1 MTKRILL
8 TLLQFAAFLGLMFF
22 GGNWDILRLTQ
33 EVRALQSGASFW
45 NPIPTIKFPLGATH
59 VLIADGIVFALV
71 LLVII
76 VIIQAIVKKLR
87 PWAGL
92 SVLALVL
99 ALAAYAIALATHFAP
114 GISS

>member
-22 GGNWDILRLTQ
+22 GGNWDILRFTQ
-33 EVRALQSGASFW
+33 EMRAMTTGATVW
-45 NPIPTIKFPLGATH
+45 NPIPTIKFPLGASH
-59 VLIADGIVFALV
+59 VLIADGIVFALA
-71 LLVII
+71 LLVVILII
-76 VIIQAIVKKLR
+76 EAIAKKLR